1 MICPNCKA
9 EYREGFE
16 LCADCQIPLVDSLP
30 EEVQPDPDLELVTVF
45 ETGDPADVLVA
56 KSVLDEA
63 GIEFFPRGE
72 GVQDIFGAGRLG
84 AGFNTLAGP
93 VSIQVRPEDAE
104 TARGLLLPLDEDVDL
119 DLEDEDVADLGGEED
134 EETVE

>member
-9 EYREGFE
+9 EYREGFTE
-16 LCADCQIPLVDSLP
+16 CTDCQIALVDRLP
-30 EEVQPDPDLELVTVF
+30 DQLAPDPDLELVTIF

-56 KSVLDEA
+56 KSVLDEE
-63 GIEFFPRGE
+63 GIEFFAKGE

-93 VSIQVRPEDAE
+93 VRIQVRPEDADA
-104 TARGLLLPLDEDVDL
+104 ARELLLPLDEDEGVDEDELADLSEDL
-119 DLEDEDVADLGGEED
+119 DEEERMD
-134 EETVE
+134 